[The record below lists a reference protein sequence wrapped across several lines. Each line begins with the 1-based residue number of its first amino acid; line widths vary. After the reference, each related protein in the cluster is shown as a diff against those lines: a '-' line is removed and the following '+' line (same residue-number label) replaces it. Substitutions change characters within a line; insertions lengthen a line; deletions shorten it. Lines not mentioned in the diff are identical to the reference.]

1 MKKKL
6 ITILAMLAIGATFV
20 FAADT
25 TAGADPGT
33 WNGATLTQADGESTV
48 IVADADEEQYLFA
61 LEVATDDAAT
71 SWTAAD
77 TLYITDA
84 DWDVRTG
91 FDVDFRIR
99 ATAGAMAGV
108 SGLQTTLTISNL
120 LRESDD
126 WDAGAGTLSLSSNG
140 SFMPTTLSGLVFSTT
155 LDESHVY
162 GVDATTAANAT
173 ADSFVFNIDYVGNDQ
188 APAGRYRSTVTVAY
202 TVS

>member
-20 FAADT
+20 FAAYT

-33 WNGATLTQADGESTV
+33 WTGATLAQADGESTV

-61 LEVATDDAAT
+61 LEVATDDDAT

-99 ATAGAMAGV
+99 ATAGA
-108 SGLQTTLTISNL
+108 
-120 LRESDD
+120 
-126 WDAGAGTLSLSSNG
+126 GTLSLSSNG
-140 SFMPTTLSGLVFSTT
+140 SFMPTTLAGFVFSTT

-173 ADSFVFNIDYVGNDQ
+173 DDSFVFNIDYAGDDQ

-202 TVS
+202 SVS